1 MAIFPEL
8 GCYKL
13 VSEPGLSEL
22 EMANTRRSGLNQSGV
37 QRDGEEVSVTATNAN
52 AAPNARERQAE
63 LPPRQTRERVNIG
76 NARGNVIV
84 TGADVGNGGGN
95 DPNVEANNNIRNI
108 RRVDSVAHSRS
119 HAGSS
124 RSYNSLSRIEELERE
139 LGRKNDELAEMRQAM
154 IDAGLLVNRSRRND
168 DRREYE
174 AESELNRYGDRTQ
187 NYDRHAYN
195 LRGSTFES
203 FMKCKPPSFKGST
216 EPLDCLRWILKMEQ
230 TFDSGEFTEP
240 QMVKYA
246 IRMLDGE
253 ALEWWN
259 SVSLAL
265 SRTSRDNMTWD
276 AFSNKIRTKYCGPGA
291 VQRIEREFLS
301 LQKGNMSIDKYNT
314 AFTEKLQ
321 FAMRLCPDEKSKVD
335 RYVQGLPYEYRTAV
349 RIKNTLEEAMD
360 ASKVVEDDLIAKDGK
375 SGFVGEKRKWDG
387 SSGSSKKLKSNS
399 NVKKSGFQGTR
410 KWCTPCGSSHYGA
423 CSKDTIG
430 CRRCGKMGHIMRDC
444 GVVSVGVYP
453 NHKDE

>member
-1 MAIFPEL
+1 
-8 GCYKL
+8 
-13 VSEPGLSEL
+13 
-22 EMANTRRSGLNQSGV
+22 MANTRKSGLNQSGV

-76 NARGNVIV
+76 NARGNVIG
-84 TGADVGNGGGN
+84 TGANGGNGGGN

-154 IDAGLLVNRSRRND
+154 IDAGLLVNRSGRND

-187 NYDRHAYN
+187 NYNRHAYN
-195 LRGSTFES
+195 SRGSTFES

-276 AFSNKIRTKYCGPGA
+276 AFSNKIRTK
-291 VQRIEREFLS
+291 
-301 LQKGNMSIDKYNT
+301 
-314 AFTEKLQ
+314 
-321 FAMRLCPDEKSKVD
+321 
-335 RYVQGLPYEYRTAV
+335 
-349 RIKNTLEEAMD
+349 
-360 ASKVVEDDLIAKDGK
+360 
-375 SGFVGEKRKWDG
+375 
-387 SSGSSKKLKSNS
+387 
-399 NVKKSGFQGTR
+399 
-410 KWCTPCGSSHYGA
+410 
-423 CSKDTIG
+423 
-430 CRRCGKMGHIMRDC
+430 
-444 GVVSVGVYP
+444 
-453 NHKDE
+453 

>member
-1 MAIFPEL
+1 
-8 GCYKL
+8 
-13 VSEPGLSEL
+13 
-22 EMANTRRSGLNQSGV
+22 MANTRRSGLNQSGV

-76 NARGNVIV
+76 NAR
-84 TGADVGNGGGN
+84 
-95 DPNVEANNNIRNI
+95 
-108 RRVDSVAHSRS
+108 AHSRS

-154 IDAGLLVNRSRRND
+154 IDAGLLVNRSGRN

-195 LRGSTFES
+195 SRGSTFES

-259 SVSLAL
+259 CVSLAL

-276 AFSNKIRTKYCGPGA
+276 AFSNKIKTKYCGPCA

-301 LQKGNMSIDKYNT
+301 LQRGNMSIDKYNT
-314 AFTEKLQ
+314 TFTEKLQ

-360 ASKVVEDDLIAKDGK
+360 ASKVVEDDLISKDGK
-375 SGFVGEKRKWDG
+375 LGFVGEKRKWDG
-387 SSGSSKKLKSNS
+387 TSGSSKKL
-399 NVKKSGFQGTR
+399 VLLAVHLTMGCAQRIQLDVVVVERWVTLCGIVRVLRCYATIAR
-410 KWCTPCGSSHYGA
+410 KW
-423 CSKDTIG
+423 DT
-430 CRRCGKMGHIMRDC
+430 
-444 GVVSVGVYP
+444 
-453 NHKDE
+453 